1 MEIETNMYLK
11 KQAEES
17 MAKLE
22 DTIEKLSNI
31 NQPNRPPREV
41 DARIRY
47 LLTKLTSVQKSI
59 EQYDAAIKSAKEDV
73 SKSWVEDEN

>member
-1 MEIETNMYLK
+1 MYLK

-31 NQPNRPPREV
+31 SQPNRPPREV

-73 SKSWVEDEN
+73 SKSWIEDEN

>member
-1 MEIETNMYLK
+1 MYLK

-31 NQPNRPPREV
+31 SQPNRPPREV

>member
-47 LLTKLTSVQKSI
+47 LLTKLISVQKSI

>member
-11 KQAEES
+11 KQAEEN

-22 DTIEKLSNI
+22 DTTERLSNI
-31 NQPNRPPREV
+31 SQPNRPPREV

-59 EQYDAAIKSAKEDV
+59 EQYDAAIKSAKEAV
-73 SKSWVEDEN
+73 SKSWVEDED